1 MSSRRPLRNQWWRLS
16 QFIVFIT
23 VSFVVGCVEPYSPS
37 IITEDYGILVVDGF
51 FVGND
56 SSFFRLSRTQQLESS
71 VTSKPELRARI
82 VVEGENGSSYE
93 FKELGNGKYGLA
105 PQSLNASVNYKI
117 RIRTDDT
124 HEYESDY
131 VPMQQGHE
139 IDSVTYEDLE
149 ADNRVEFSVYA
160 HDPSNQTKYYYFT
173 YDETW
178 KYKSLGISVYRWE
191 NGQMI
196 PRTDATEIQY
206 CYKTQYM
213 QDYFLANTA
222 ALSDAVVYDFKLFTL
237 SKSSQ
242 KLYFGYSILVKQFA
256 LTAES
261 YSYYQ
266 LTKTNSNNLGT
277 LFDPI
282 PTQPTSNIRCITK
295 PSEPVIG
302 FFNASYMKEKRL
314 YFRRVDI
321 TPSNVLFD
329 ETGYELCPSYI
340 AALDELSDE
349 TFQGM
354 IIGDR
359 VFDRIT
365 FELIGYSYSTEE
377 CMDCR
382 KRGGVTTKPDYWYE

>member
-1 MSSRRPLRNQWWRLS
+1 MSCRRPSIKRTWRLS
-16 QFIVFIT
+16 NFIPFICVFIII
-23 VSFVVGCVEPYSPS
+23 SCVEPYAPS
-37 IITEDYGILVVDGF
+37 IITEDLGLLVVDGF

-71 VTSKPELRARI
+71 VTSRPELRARV
-82 VVEGENGSSYE
+82 VVEGENGSEYE
-93 FKELGNGKYGLA
+93 FTELGNGKYGL
-105 PQSLNASVNYKI
+105 PTQSLNASINYKI
-117 RIRTDDT
+117 SIRTDDT

-131 VPMQQGHE
+131 VPMQRGHE
-139 IDSVTYEDLE
+139 IDSVTYTDMAED
-149 ADNRVEFSVYA
+149 NNVGFSVYA
-160 HDPSNQTKYYYFT
+160 HDPSNQTKYYYLT

-178 KYKSLGISVYRWE
+178 KYKSFGLSVYRWE

-196 PRTDATEIQY
+196 PRVDATEIQY
-206 CYKTQYM
+206 CYKSQYM
-213 QDYFLANTA
+213 RDYFLTNTA
-222 ALSDAVVYDFKLFTL
+222 ALSDALVYDFKLFTL
-237 SKSSQ
+237 SKASQ
-242 KLYFGYSILVKQFA
+242 KLYFGYSILVKQLA

-282 PTQPTSNIRCITK
+282 PTQPVSNIRCLTR

-302 FFNASYMKEKRL
+302 FFNASYLQTKRL

-321 TPSNVLFD
+321 TPSNVLYD
-329 ETGYELCPSYI
+329 ETGYELCTGNV
-340 AALDELSDE
+340 ALLDELSDE
-349 TFQGM
+349 LFKGM

-359 VFDRIT
+359 VFDPIT
-365 FELIGYSYSTEE
+365 FELVGYSYSTEE

-382 KRGGVTTKPDYWYE
+382 KKGGTTTKPDYWYE